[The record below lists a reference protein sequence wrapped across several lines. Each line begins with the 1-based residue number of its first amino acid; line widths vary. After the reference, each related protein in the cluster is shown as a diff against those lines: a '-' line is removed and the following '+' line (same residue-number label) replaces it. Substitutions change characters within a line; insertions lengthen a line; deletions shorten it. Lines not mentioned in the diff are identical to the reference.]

1 MHKRMTI
8 TLDEAVYEGLY
19 RTVGKRRMSQFIEDL
34 LRPHVLDTSL
44 DDGYRAMAADKAAA
58 NLSGKGE
65 DMEGQVMATVILEPA
80 QALALAQFVKR
91 VGWQEVRQNAVDDDE
106 AYAMRDALGELAKA
120 LREAGY
126 APR

>member
-1 MHKRMTI
+1 M
-8 TLDEAVYEGLY
+8 LPA
-19 RTVGKRRMSQFIEDL
+19 
-34 LRPHVLDTSL
+34 
-44 DDGYRAMAADKAAA
+44 KAAA

-65 DMEGQVMATVILEPA
+65 DMDGQVMATVILEPA

-91 VGWQEVRQNAVDDDE
+91 VGWQEIRQNAVDNDE
-106 AYAMRDALGELAKA
+106 AYVMRDALGELAKA